1 MLFMKKGQQ
10 QTFRLGGIWKRG
22 IERLKRMILGLN
34 KNELPI
40 QGRSDVLR
48 VKAMADTDDTLT
60 YMREWFSAVDSL
72 QSLVLTLKQNYD
84 STNTKNINLDLL
96 TIHTY
101 LYHIDRLLVTIR
113 EQLYSYQ
120 YRVNEFTELKRSL
133 NEVSFLQAKKSAQ
146 QCYITILGITQIL
159 KSTKIEKLKKHQSF
173 IGSVHNLELDASA
186 LISAIRSLNQYSCQQ
201 ETIRQLENLEKSL
214 MDSFV
219 NSKSQS
225 QLEMLHY
232 SEQLGLEVVIGSKGS
247 LYKDQ
252 SNSIKD
258 VNHKAF
264 ILKLISIFEALK
276 RCYVV
281 ARKSTINDALDGMS
295 QNLEKLISIFSQETI
310 TESEVMEQ
318 LQDFYNAIESIRFST
333 NRDSRCS
340 QNLFEKAKAAR
351 HEMREV
357 CAHNEYGLIFLKM
370 ISLKRIDCLKY
381 KIK

>member
-1 MLFMKKGQQ
+1 MKKGQQ
-10 QTFRLGGIWKRG
+10 QTFRLAGIWKQWV
-22 IERLKRMILGLN
+22 ERFKKMILGLN

-40 QGRSDVLR
+40 KQGQSDVLW
-48 VKAMADTDDTLT
+48 VKAMADTDNTLAN
-60 YMREWFSAVDSL
+60 MREWFGAIDSL

-84 STNTKNINLDLL
+84 STSVKNINLDLL

-120 YRVNEFTELKRSL
+120 YRVNEFTDLKRSL
-133 NEVSFLQAKKSAQ
+133 NEISFLQAKKSAQ

-159 KSTKIEKLKKHQSF
+159 KSTKIEKLKNHQNF
-173 IGSVHNLELDASA
+173 IGYVHGLELDASA
-186 LISAIRSLNQYSCQQ
+186 LISAIRALNQYSCQQ

-281 ARKSTINDALDGMS
+281 ARKSTINDALDGMA

-310 TESEVMEQ
+310 TELEVIAQ

-370 ISLKRIDCLKY
+370 ISFKRIDCLKY